1 MSRFAAAAL
10 ATLVGLALSSPLD
23 LQAAQWKWRDAS
35 GRIIYSDRPPPANVP
50 DRAILVRPPGTTPG
64 RGVPPS
70 PSTPSLVPGTPST
83 AGESPMA
90 AASSA
95 GAKGT
100 DPELEARR
108 KKEADAKAAET
119 KAAEAKQAA
128 ARAENCTRAKGQQK
142 LLEDGVRIAR
152 TNAKGEREILDD
164 KGRASEQARV
174 REVIASE
181 CK

>member
-1 MSRFAAAAL
+1 MTRFAAAAL
-10 ATLVGLALSSPLD
+10 ATLLGLALTAPID
-23 LQAAQWKWRDAS
+23 AQAAQWKWRDAN

-83 AGESPMA
+83 AGEAPMA
-90 AASSA
+90 AASAA
-95 GAKGT
+95 GKKGA
-100 DPELEARR
+100 DAELEARL
-108 KKEADAKAAET
+108 KKDADAKAAEA

-128 ARAENCTRAKGQQK
+128 ARADNCARAKGQQK
-142 LLEDGVRIAR
+142 LLDDGVRIAR

-174 REVIASE
+174 RDILNTE